1 MVISLKDLLLAFQ
14 VHEGVKKRDKKGAL
28 TLRKR
33 RVLRRR
39 RSHVGRRIRALRKL
53 VPYGETMEIGKL
65 FLEAAKY
72 ILCLQM
78 QAKAMQ
84 VMVRVLS
91 GKGK

>member
-14 VHEGVKKRDKKGAL
+14 VHESVKKRDKKGAL
-28 TLRKR
+28 ALRKR

-39 RSHVGRRIRALRKL
+39 RSHMGRRIRALRKL

-65 FLEAAKY
+65 FVETAKY
-72 ILCLQM
+72 ISCLQM

-91 GKGK
+91 SNGK

>member
-1 MVISLKDLLLAFQ
+1 MVISLKDLLLGFQ
-14 VHEGVKKRDKKGAL
+14 VHESVKK
-28 TLRKR
+28 KR

-39 RSHVGRRIRALRKL
+39 RSHMGRRIRALRKL

-65 FLEAAKY
+65 FVEAAKY

-91 GKGK
+91 SNGK